1 MKAGLQALYTRSQR
15 CKLEKDLPVEQP
27 APALYFKN
35 AQFQEPGFVTKGVF
49 SLPLYEACIK
59 KFRNANADGEPAE
72 QLWIRVAKEDFLAN
86 LTFICRAEEHARV
99 TVIEGA
105 TADCKWFYDLVQDW
119 VLACRRTDTCPGG
132 YARALTNSPKLQ
144 KRYEARLLE
153 SQQSA
158 FDGLGAL
165 YDAAA
170 AKKTS
175 LAFGPTRWDTVVD
188 PLTHILSEIR
198 VHLLVLAED
207 FGNWTWAQN
216 LLDWRWP
223 TQHTHTAEQP

>member
-1 MKAGLQALYTRSQR
+1 MEYKALCGKFELRKRLLDIRRQEGQRALQVARDMKAGLQALCTRPQR
-15 CKLEKDLPVEQP
+15 YKLEKDLPVEQP
-27 APALYFKN
+27 APALYFKS

-99 TVIEGA
+99 TVIQGA
-105 TADCKWFYDLVQDW
+105 TADCKWFYDIFQDW

-144 KRYEARLLE
+144 RGMKHTSWSHSKAL
-153 SQQSA
+153 SMGW
-158 FDGLGAL
+158 GL
-165 YDAAA
+165 Y
-170 AKKTS
+170 TS
-175 LAFGPTRWDTVVD
+175 R
-188 PLTHILSEIR
+188 PLPRKLR
-198 VHLLVLAED
+198 
-207 FGNWTWAQN
+207 
-216 LLDWRWP
+216 
-223 TQHTHTAEQP
+223 